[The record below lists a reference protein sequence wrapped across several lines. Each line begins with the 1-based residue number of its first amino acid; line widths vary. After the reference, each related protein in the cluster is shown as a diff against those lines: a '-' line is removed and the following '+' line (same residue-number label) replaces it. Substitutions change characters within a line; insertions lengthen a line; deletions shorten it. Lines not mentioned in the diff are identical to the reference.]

1 MSFHGNGPEGLNG
14 NAASKRA
21 HKRNNK
27 KKMINEIECEID
39 FYEVDCRNRKYYEG
53 YQYFSQKE
61 KGAFDGKFS
70 KPINKSQEKYFRLL
84 NQASQKIVCA
94 VGPSGTGKT
103 TLATEV
109 GIRNLL
115 LGNVG
120 KLILVRPTVAVDD
133 EQLGFLPGGL
143 EDKMAPWLRPI
154 YDILYQFISPKEVQT
169 MIENKEIE
177 LSPLAYMRG
186 RTFKNCWIVADEMQ
200 NSTINQ
206 MKMLLT
212 RIGHGTK
219 LVITGDL
226 DQHDRVGWVSGA
238 GGSAGAGGIR
248 EVNGLE
254 DFTNKLRKK
263 RSASISSIEFTRDD
277 VEREE
282 VVKEILELYGDDDL
296 KRSSYMTEIMMGS
309 SPATASSLATF
320 MEGRSEVTVS
330 SSSEYSGERYS
341 EGDEK
346 SEEDEEDE
354 EEEDDEEEQEGDKE
368 KLLMED
374 LGDLSDWSGIDI

>member
-1 MSFHGNGPEGLNG
+1 MSFHDDGHYGAGG
-14 NAASKRA
+14 GGASKRA
-21 HKRNNK
+21 NKRNNK
-27 KKMINEIECEID
+27 KKMAIEIECEIEN
-39 FYEVDCRNRKYYEG
+39 YEADSRNRKYYEG
-53 YQYFSQKE
+53 YTYFSQKE
-61 KGAFDGKFS
+61 KSIFDGKFS
-70 KPINKSQEKYFRLL
+70 KPMNKSQERYFRLL
-84 NQASQKIVCA
+84 NQASQKVVCA

-154 YDILYQFISPKEVQT
+154 YDILYQFISPKEVQA

-226 DQHDRVGWVSGA
+226 DQHDRGGHGPGGA
-238 GGSAGAGGIR
+238 GM

-263 RSASISSIEFTRDD
+263 RSSSISSIEFTRED

-296 KRSSYMTEIMMGS
+296 KKSSYMTEIMMGS
-309 SPATASSLATF
+309 SPATASSLADF
-320 MEGRSEVTVS
+320 MAGRGEVGSAVALS
-330 SSSEYSGERYS
+330 SSSEGSGGSVSSEYSQESSDS
-341 EGDEK
+341 ESD
-346 SEEDEEDE
+346 SVHPTAIQEEV
-354 EEEDDEEEQEGDKE
+354 
-368 KLLMED
+368 M
-374 LGDLSDWSGIDI
+374 GDLELEEMDD